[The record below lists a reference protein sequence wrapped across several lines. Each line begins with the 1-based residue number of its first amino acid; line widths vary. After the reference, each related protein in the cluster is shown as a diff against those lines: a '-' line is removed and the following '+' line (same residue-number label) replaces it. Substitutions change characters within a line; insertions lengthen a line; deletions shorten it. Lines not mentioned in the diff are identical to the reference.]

1 MGNFACKRGIKDSYQ
16 GCGALIDSL
25 QAAREAR
32 DMAKERA
39 RQLASLPLTDSERI
53 NVLVESMKLGY
64 QAFIEI
70 FDRLDKLEKERAEKV
85 SEC

>member
-1 MGNFACKRGIKDSYQ
+1 M
-16 GCGALIDSL
+16 IDSL

>member
-1 MGNFACKRGIKDSYQ
+1 M
-16 GCGALIDSL
+16 IDSL

-32 DMAKERA
+32 DMAKERV